1 VLLLLVCLHIAAL
14 DAPLVALPLQRV
26 VHRDGL
32 RSVAAFRPEADLG
45 IGLFFAERN
54 RIDADI
60 HGLHVDFFGDVFDD
74 ALFHRLGRVDVFRA
88 ARETQR
94 GEADWAEFH
103 VPIIP
108 AARKALDCRNKGT
121 MTDPQMMTLA
131 LAIIIPLSM
140 LLYSNSRITEAKE
153 TLRAEM
159 VALRETLRAEMST
172 TKETLRAEIAAGF
185 ARMSSE
191 ILSLKAD
198 LKIHELEHHH
208 K

>member
-1 VLLLLVCLHIAAL
+1 
-14 DAPLVALPLQRV
+14 
-26 VHRDGL
+26 
-32 RSVAAFRPEADLG
+32 
-45 IGLFFAERN
+45 
-54 RIDADI
+54 
-60 HGLHVDFFGDVFDD
+60 
-74 ALFHRLGRVDVFRA
+74 
-88 ARETQR
+88 
-94 GEADWAEFH
+94 
-103 VPIIP
+103 
-108 AARKALDCRNKGT
+108 

-159 VALRETLRAEMST
+159 TALRETLRAEVST

-185 ARMSSE
+185 ARMSNE

>member
-1 VLLLLVCLHIAAL
+1 
-14 DAPLVALPLQRV
+14 
-26 VHRDGL
+26 
-32 RSVAAFRPEADLG
+32 
-45 IGLFFAERN
+45 
-54 RIDADI
+54 
-60 HGLHVDFFGDVFDD
+60 
-74 ALFHRLGRVDVFRA
+74 
-88 ARETQR
+88 
-94 GEADWAEFH
+94 
-103 VPIIP
+103 
-108 AARKALDCRNKGT
+108 

-131 LAIIIPLSM
+131 LAIIIPLSL

-159 VALRETLRAEMST
+159 ATGNSRITELNGRITDVKETLRAEMAA

-198 LKIHELEHHH
+198 LKVHELEHHH